1 MRKAFTMASN
11 DEVRALLA
19 LCLAACMLSIYTV
32 AWATGVVS

>member
-1 MRKAFTMASN
+1 MRKAFIMASN
-11 DEVRALLA
+11 DEVRAFLA